1 MEDNIEDLTDRIS
14 QVPESIIHHIMSFL
28 DSPKDLV
35 RMSVL
40 SKNLFSLTASFPN
53 LDLDVHK
60 LSSIIWDTR
69 FMEIIFCQQNVTRGH
84 TLKLITKLQ
93 DPTIIDL
100 TYRCLRLILTKG
112 VQVLEIDIT
121 RNLMHIPPYGPIFRL
136 PDILLSVSS
145 LTSLKLCNCEWPSSL
160 MVNGVKFKSLKLLR
174 LEYLRLDE
182 EVIKILTTGC
192 PLLEELTVID
202 CSGFKRFCVYGLQNL
217 QIVRFC
223 YEYGVERIDIEA
235 PNLCFLLLSSS
246 HEENVTLPCDH
257 IDDFEELK
265 LIQSA
270 PYELEHVELARVMIQ
285 EVPAYL
291 ALVEAIL

>member
-14 QVPESIIHHIMSFL
+14 QVPEFIIHHVMSFL

-69 FMEIIFCQQNVTRGH
+69 FMEIMSSGNGTPSFDLLELYTSQSF
-84 TLKLITKLQ
+84 LQ
-93 DPTIIDL
+93 
-100 TYRCLRLILTKG
+100 RAG
-112 VQVLEIDIT
+112 VEIDIT

-223 YEYGVERIDIEA
+223 YEYVLD
-235 PNLCFLLLSSS
+235 
-246 HEENVTLPCDH
+246 
-257 IDDFEELK
+257 
-265 LIQSA
+265 LI
-270 PYELEHVELARVMIQ
+270 
-285 EVPAYL
+285 
-291 ALVEAIL
+291 